1 MRKIWFNQPAN
12 DWNVALPLGNGKL
25 GAMVFGG
32 TVRDQIALNEETM
45 HMRPMEYLT
54 YRRLGEA
61 KNLLRHSS
69 IPIADVGTRCG
80 FPDAGYFST
89 VFKRHEGM
97 SPAEYRKN

>member
-45 HMRPMEYLT
+45 WSGGYTDRNNPDS
-54 YRRLGEA
+54 RL
-61 KNLLRHSS
+61 L
-69 IPIADVGTRCG
+69 
-80 FPDAGYFST
+80 
-89 VFKRHEGM
+89 
-97 SPAEYRKN
+97 